1 MSSMLE
7 QAIID
12 AAALKEAAL
21 KNAEQEVL
29 ERYSKDIKEAVD
41 ALLEQDDE
49 FGLDPEEQ
57 PDGMSLPPLDG
68 VGSPEEEPIVND
80 IPSAAT
86 GGEKLCPCD
95 PDDEEMEINLTDL
108 MMQPD
113 EGLPGNNP
121 SNEEPPVSRAEIF
134 DDIEDPEL
142 REMVQEALKDLKEE
156 EAEELEE
163 GKEEEAE
170 ELEEGEIELDEQ
182 ELVDIVEELVF
193 DYKSK
198 PTGWASGHPK
208 QQLEQEQMVSAF
220 AKEVAEANKKNKDLK
235 ESLKESRSENNKLR
249 RIALQLKEKLD
260 EVSASNARLIYT
272 NRVMG
277 NDSLNERQKKKIVEK
292 ISQAQTIE
300 EAKTIHE
307 ALQSAVVGTPK
318 SKGPKSLNEAVSRQ
332 STQVFS
338 RRQRSEGTRANDQFF
353 SRMQRLAGIKN

>member
-41 ALLEQDDE
+41 ALLEQDDD
-49 FGLDPEEQ
+49 LDPMEDPMMGEPMMGEPEATEE
-57 PDGMSLPPLDG
+57 DEIVADVPL
-68 VGSPEEEPIVND
+68 
-80 IPSAAT
+80 SAL
-86 GGEKLCPCD
+86 GGEKLCPCPKDEVIELDLGELVASEAGEEELADD
-95 PDDEEMEINLTDL
+95 PMDRENMALNLEAEKDILSDPEE
-108 MMQPD
+108 
-113 EGLPGNNP
+113 
-121 SNEEPPVSRAEIF
+121 
-134 DDIEDPEL
+134 EDPE
-142 REMVQEALKDLKEE
+142 EEDPEEEALKKEQF
-156 EAEELEE
+156 
-163 GKEEEAE
+163 
-170 ELEEGEIELDEQ
+170 EINEQ
-182 ELVDIVEELVF
+182 ELIDIVEELVF
-193 DYKSK
+193 EYEPT

-208 QQLEQEQMVSAF
+208 QNLEQEQMVNQI
-220 AKEVAEANKKNKDLK
+220 AKEIAEANKENKDLK
-235 ESLKESRSENNKLR
+235 ESLNKVRSDNNKLR
-249 RIALQLKEKLD
+249 RIVLQLKEKLD
-260 EVSASNARLIYT
+260 EVSVSNARLIYT

-277 NDSLNERQKKKIVEK
+277 NDSLNERQKDKIVEK

-307 ALQSAVVGTPK
+307 ALQSAVAGTPK
-318 SKGPKSLNEAVSRQ
+318 SDGPKSLNEAVSRQ

>member
-7 QAIID
+7 QAIVD
-12 AAALKEAAL
+12 AAALKEVAL

-49 FGLDPEEQ
+49 FDLG
-57 PDGMSLPPLDG
+57 PDEDELEGGMPPAPPVD
-68 VGSPEEEPIVND
+68 EPIVDN
-80 IPSAAT
+80 IPPAAL
-86 GGEKLCPCD
+86 GGEKLCPC
-95 PDDEEMEINLTDL
+95 PDDDEVVELDLDQL
-108 MMQPD
+108 MMQTD
-113 EGLPGNNP
+113 EDPEAGDMDDR
-121 SNEEPPVSRAEIF
+121 EELAL
-134 DDIEDPEL
+134 DIEDESEL
-142 REMVQEALKDLKEE
+142 RGMVREALKDLNEDE
-156 EAEELEE
+156 DED
-163 GKEEEAE
+163 
-170 ELEEGEIELDEQ
+170 LEEGEIELDEQ

-193 DYKSK
+193 EYEPK

-208 QQLEQEQMVSAF
+208 QELDQEQMVSGF

-235 ESLKESRSENNKLR
+235 ESLRSSKSENSKLR

-260 EVSASNARLIYT
+260 EVSVSNARLIYT

-277 NDSLNERQKKKIVEK
+277 NNSLNERQKEKIVEK
-292 ISQAQTIE
+292 ISKARSIE

-307 ALQSAVVGTPK
+307 ALQSAVAGTSK
-318 SKGPKSLNEAVSRQ
+318 SEGPKSLNEAVSRQ

-338 RRQRSEGTRANDQFF
+338 RRQRSEGPGANDQFF

>member
-7 QAIID
+7 QAIVD

-49 FGLDPEEQ
+49 FDLEGEPGPEG
-57 PDGMSLPPLDG
+57 PDAPAPPVD
-68 VGSPEEEPIVND
+68 EPIMD
-80 IPSAAT
+80 KIPSAAT
-86 GGEKLCPCD
+86 GAEKLCPC
-95 PDDEEMEINLTDL
+95 PDDDEVVELDLDQL
-108 MMQPD
+108 MMQTDEDPD
-113 EGLPGNNP
+113 P
-121 SNEEPPVSRAEIF
+121 SDMGDREEMAL
-134 DDIEDPEL
+134 DIEDESEL
-142 REMVQEALKDLKEE
+142 RGMVQEALKDLNKGKKEKGE
-156 EAEELEE
+156 D
-163 GKEEEAE
+163 
-170 ELEEGEIELDEQ
+170 LEEGEIELDEQ

-193 DYKSK
+193 EYEPK

-208 QQLEQEQMVSAF
+208 QELEQEQMVHEF
-220 AKEVAEANKKNKDLK
+220 AKEVAGINEKNKDLK
-235 ESLKESRSENNKLR
+235 ESLKHTKSENNKLR

-307 ALQSAVVGTPK
+307 ALQSAVAGTSK